1 MDRRSFMTLATVG
14 MLAPVAKLVAEHH
27 VVSAD
32 PLMVDFDLQSLEGR
46 YTSVE
51 DFYVRNHRAIP
62 ENLGT
67 GFLQVEG
74 EDATPKR
81 LSHDELVPLHRRE
94 LGAVL
99 ECAGNLV
106 GTVGKV
112 SSGVWEGWSLG
123 DVLTL
128 AQPALTGSYLHL
140 FGRDGYARSVPVGR
154 AYEDGMLVTRLN
166 GRPLGR
172 QHGAPWRALFPGWY
186 GMDSV
191 KWLERIVISKTPL
204 PSNDNAYLE
213 LKPGASGEIERR
225 PLPRVQVK
233 SVILS
238 PSSGAVLRRGKV
250 EAHGLAWSGEGKIS
264 AVEVSGNGGT
274 SWSAAIVD
282 LGSWYEWALWR
293 SELELSQRGSIEFL
307 CRATDEK
314 SSAQPAQR
322 DPQRLDGYANNWYHR
337 VRCVAI

>member
-1 MDRRSFMTLATVG
+1 
-14 MLAPVAKLVAEHH
+14 MLAPVTKLMAEHH

-51 DFYVRNHRAIP
+51 DFYVRNHRAVP
-62 ENLGT
+62 ENLRT
-67 GFLQVEG
+67 GFLQIEG
-74 EDATPKR
+74 EVATPKR
-81 LSHDELVPLHRRE
+81 LSNDELAPLHRRE

-112 SSGVWEGWSLG
+112 SNGVWEGWSLG
-123 DVLTL
+123 DVLAL
-128 AQPALTGSYLHL
+128 ARPAPTGSYLHL
-140 FGRDGYARSVPVGR
+140 FGRDRYARSVPAGR
-154 AYEDGMLVTRLN
+154 AYEDGMLVTHLN

-204 PSNDNAYLE
+204 PSNETAYLE
-213 LKPGASGEIERR
+213 LTPGASGEIDRR

-238 PSSGAVLRRGKV
+238 PSGVAVLRLGKV
-250 EAHGLAWSGEGKIS
+250 AVHGLAWSGEGKIS
-264 AVEVSGNGGT
+264 AVEISGDGGT
-274 SWSAAIVD
+274 YWSAATVD
-282 LGSWYEWALWR
+282 LGSRYEWALWR
-293 SELELSQRGSIEFL
+293 SELELSQRGSVEFL

-314 SSAQPAQR
+314 GSTQPAQR
-322 DPQRLDGYANNWYHR
+322 DPKRLDGYGNNWYHR
-337 VRCVAI
+337 VRCVVI